1 MIGNSLTF
9 YSAIVT
15 GEARMSR
22 AIVLDNCR
30 VFGMAKWFCADI
42 PSCPCSAH

>member
-1 MIGNSLTF
+1 MIDNRLTF
-9 YSAIVT
+9 HSAIVT

-30 VFGMAKWFCADI
+30 VFGTAK
-42 PSCPCSAH
+42 